1 MSTIEGERREF
12 EGRLAVEEKRLRSL
26 LAEIYG
32 DHPGLPAALAS
43 TLDLVGASWRERSA
57 ELKDLDRRRSAQP
70 DWFESNAMLGGVCYA
85 DLYAGGVPGLQERI
99 PYFRELGL
107 TYLHVMPP
115 FRTPEGNSDGGYA
128 VSSYRELNPEL
139 GTIDDLRALGEALR
153 ANGISL
159 AVDFVFNHT
168 ASDHEWARRAA
179 AGDPVYRD
187 FYWMFD
193 SREQPDRFEE
203 TTREIFP
210 DDHPGSFVQLADGT
224 WVWAS
229 FHSFQWDLNYSN
241 PAVFRAMAGELLFL
255 ANLGVEVL
263 RMDAV
268 PFIWKQL
275 GTSSENL
282 PQAHLLLQA
291 FNAVCRIAAPAMV
304 FLSEAIV
311 HPDDVLS
318 YVRPDECQL
327 SYNPLQMALT
337 WEAMAT
343 RDVRMLQG
351 ALADRHRTPAGTAWV
366 NYVRS
371 HDDIG
376 WTFADEDAARLGI
389 DPFLHRRFLNDY
401 YTGRFEGSF
410 ARGVAFQFNPRTGD
424 SRVSGTTAS
433 LAGYESGD
441 AGGPGRV
448 LLAYS
453 LALSTGG
460 IPLIYLGDE
469 VGQLNDYG
477 QLEVEGREDDSR
489 WVGRPVHP
497 SRRYEERVDPSTPA
511 GRLFGRMRWLIELR
525 RRHGQFG
532 GGDLVVLDTGNP
544 RILGYLRPGAEGR
557 PLLVLAN
564 FGDYP
569 ERVEPL
575 ALNRQAGRWADLVT
589 DGVYDLRGGV
599 TLAAHEFVWLV
610 QEDVSPVG

>member
-1 MSTIEGERREF
+1 MTSGESGIGSSGGDDFEERFRSEGD
-12 EGRLAVEEKRLRSL
+12 RLARLLGR
-26 LAEIYG
+26 IYG
-32 DHPGLPAALAS
+32 DHPALAGSLEAALRLAR
-43 TLDLVGASWRERSA
+43 TSWEERSPD
-57 ELKDLDRRRSAQP
+57 LKELDRRRLEHP
-70 DWFESNAMLGGVCYA
+70 DWFLSNDMLGGFCYA
-85 DLYAGGVPGLQERI
+85 DLYAGGMAGLRERI

-115 FRTPEGNSDGGYA
+115 FKVPEGNSDGGYA
-128 VSSYRELNPEL
+128 VSSYRELNPRL
-139 GTIDDLRALGEALR
+139 GTITDLRLLGEALR
-153 ANGISL
+153 ASGISL

-187 FYWMFD
+187 YYWMFD
-193 SREQPDRFEE
+193 TRELPDAFEA

-210 DDHPGSFVQLADGT
+210 DDHPGSFVQLDDGT

-229 FHSFQWDLNYSN
+229 FHSFQWDLNYAN
-241 PAVFRAMAGELLFL
+241 PAVFVAMAGEMLFL
-255 ANLGVEVL
+255 ANQGVEVL

-291 FNAVCRIAAPAMV
+291 FNAVCRIAAPAML

-311 HPDDVLS
+311 HPDDVVG

-337 WEAMAT
+337 WEALAT
-343 RDVRMLQG
+343 RDVRLLHH
-351 ALADRHRTPAGTAWV
+351 ALAERHRLPDGTAWV

-376 WTFADEDAARLGI
+376 WTFADEDAVRLGI
-389 DPFLHRRFLNDY
+389 DPSGHRRFLNDY

-410 ARGVAFQFNPRTGD
+410 SRGVAFQFNPKTGD
-424 SRVSGTTAS
+424 SRVSGATAS
-433 LAGYESGD
+433 LLGLESGD
-441 AGGPGRV
+441 AGAIDRI

-460 IPLIYLGDE
+460 IPLLFLGDE

-477 QLEVEGREDDSR
+477 QLEVEGRSGDSR
-489 WVGRPVHP
+489 WVGRPNYP
-497 SRRYEERVDPSTPA
+497 ARLYSERNDPSTDA
-511 GRLFGRMRWLIELR
+511 GKVYSRMRRLIQLRKENSQFAGGELR
-525 RRHGQFG
+525 TIDSGNSRILAFERPG
-532 GGDLVVLDTGNP
+532 GGK
-544 RILGYLRPGAEGR
+544 

-564 FGDYP
+564 VGDYP
-569 ERVEPL
+569 E
-575 ALNRQAGRWADLVT
+575 QAADRAFADFPGAWTDLISRRSRT
-589 DGVYDLRGGV
+589 LGDGVA
-599 TLAAHEFVWLV
+599 LAAHEVLWLV
-610 QEDVSPVG
+610 RA